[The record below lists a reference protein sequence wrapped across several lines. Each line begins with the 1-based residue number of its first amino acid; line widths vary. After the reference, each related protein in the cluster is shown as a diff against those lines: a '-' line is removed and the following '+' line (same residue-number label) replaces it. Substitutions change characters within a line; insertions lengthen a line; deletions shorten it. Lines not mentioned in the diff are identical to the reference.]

1 MNQCLVERKMEEAKI
16 QKFTNNI
23 ILLFPIYN
31 KNLIRSQD
39 QCSLITPFNPKFR
52 ILGMLM
58 FYGTMPMST
67 ISKKLCVTKPGITAL
82 INKLVDEKMVA
93 RHNEKGDRRIIRI
106 SITEKGKQFL
116 LKSRDE
122 TKETIKKNLSTLSV
136 SDFNKLY
143 KASEDMIKILSKING
158 DEDIS
163 KALNKL
169 KA

>member
-1 MNQCLVERKMEEAKI
+1 MEDSKI

-23 ILLFPIYN
+23 ILLFPIYH
-31 KNLIRSQD
+31 KNLIKSQE

-67 ISKKLCVTKPGITAL
+67 ISKKLCVTKPSITAI
-82 INKLVDEKMVA
+82 INKLVEEKMVD
-93 RHNEKGDRRIIRI
+93 RHYEKEDRRIIKI
-106 SITEKGKQFL
+106 SLTEKGKHYL

-136 SDFNKLY
+136 SDFNKLF
-143 KASEDMIKILSKING
+143 KASEDMIQILSKINNE
-158 DEDIS
+158 EDIS
-163 KALNKL
+163 KAMDKIRN
-169 KA
+169 

>member
-1 MNQCLVERKMEEAKI
+1 MEDSKI

-23 ILLFPIYN
+23 ILLFPIYH
-31 KNLIRSQD
+31 KNLIKSQE

-67 ISKKLCVTKPGITAL
+67 ISKKLCVTKPSITAI
-82 INKLVDEKMVA
+82 INKLVEEKMVD
-93 RHNEKGDRRIIRI
+93 RLYEKEDRRIIKI
-106 SITEKGKQFL
+106 SLTEKGKHYL

-136 SDFNKLY
+136 SDFNKLF
-143 KASEDMIKILSKING
+143 KASEDMIQILSKINNE
-158 DEDIS
+158 EDIS
-163 KALNKL
+163 KAMDKIRN
-169 KA
+169 